1 MIRVGTKKQDKR
13 PRRSGRRTKAKAT
26 TRSTSRED
34 HGDIADEARDLRH
47 VAEEVRAQLRVLVVL
62 EICEAEDSEG
72 ANRRRD
78 KMGEETNDE
87 VVLPEEVEGN
97 HCGAD
102 VSRELQGMNLVVED
116 FFLQS
121 HGDDCT

>member
-1 MIRVGTKKQDKR
+1 MEPGAD
-13 PRRSGRRTKAKAT
+13 
-26 TRSTSRED
+26 D
-34 HGDIADEARDLRH
+34 YDDIAEEARGLRGWCH
-47 VAEEVRAQLRVLVVL
+47 VPEEVRAQLRVLVVL